1 MEPSS
6 VVCAEATAQ
15 SLLPGQALSSEPAA
29 VLTQEQKNT
38 VKALY
43 EGAFRL
49 QQDKHLREAAQIYE
63 EILRIDAGHAD
74 SLHMLGMIAYERGA
88 AEMAL
93 QLIGRA
99 ILAGGAGR
107 AGCYSNMGTIFQ
119 AKGALAKAAICYEK
133 AIAIDPMM
141 AEVRLNLGL
150 LQQLRGET
158 EAALACY
165 ETATELKPEL
175 AEAWSNLGNLRQQ
188 AGQMAK
194 AEADFHRA
202 LALKPELAETHYNL
216 GNLCEA
222 QGRSKE
228 AEQCYRAALKLKP
241 KLAEAWGN
249 LANLLQKQERFEETL
264 ACRKSEIQLRPRSAE
279 AHYNLGGM
287 LLALERRE
295 EAVVEYR
302 EALALDPALTK
313 ARNNLGALYRSLD
326 RPAEAVV
333 EFEQIPKGDPEY
345 AGAYNNLGLAY
356 LSLGRHEAAEAA
368 IRETLALEP
377 ELAEAWCNLGVV
389 YHARNQLNQADEYYR
404 YAQDL
409 NPEITKVRMNRGM
422 IALTRGDFRTGWQE
436 YEWRWERAPMQ
447 RRDFDAPQW
456 IGQRLEGQRV
466 LLHAEQG
473 YGDTLQ
479 FLRYLPMVQAFGGEV
494 LLEVQPRMQRLARAL
509 PGVAAVFA
517 QGEPLPEFD
526 CHLPLMSL
534 PTVLGT
540 TLETV
545 PANVPY
551 LVVPEEA
558 RAKAAELDWA
568 RDGLRVGLVWQGNT
582 TFLHDGYRYRS
593 ADLAQLA
600 GLLEVKGAHFYSL
613 QIGAP
618 EAAAAR
624 ATGKIFDLSDATK
637 DMADTAAQIEHLDLV
652 ISVDT
657 SVLHLAGAL
666 GKPTWVL
673 LPYTADWRWMLERAD
688 TPWYPTMRLYRQQQ
702 PGQWAPVVEAVR
714 GALDA
719 FCRRAQEGRD

>member
-1 MEPSS
+1 MPP
-6 VVCAEATAQ
+6 VPAI
-15 SLLPGQALSSEPAA
+15 ALEPAA
-29 VLTQEQKNT
+29 VLSQEQKST
-38 VKALY
+38 VHVLL
-43 EGAFRL
+43 EGAHCL
-49 QQDKHLREAAQIYE
+49 QQDGHLPEAARLYE
-63 EILRIDAGHAD
+63 EILKLDEGHAD
-74 SLHMLGMIAYERGA
+74 ALHMLGMIAYQRGA
-88 AEMAL
+88 AETAL

-99 ILAGGAGR
+99 ILAGGPGR

-119 AKGALAKAAICYEK
+119 AQGALAKAAVCYEK

-165 ETATELKPEL
+165 EMAAELKPEL

-188 AGQMAK
+188 SGQI
-194 AEADFHRA
+194 AEAEANFRRA
-202 LALKPELAETHYNL
+202 LALRPALAETHYNL
-216 GNLCEA
+216 GNLCEGAGRA
-222 QGRSKE
+222 QE
-228 AEQCYRAALKLKP
+228 AEQCYREALRLKP
-241 KLAEAWGN
+241 TLAEAWGN
-249 LANLLQKQERFEETL
+249 LANLLQKQERFEETV
-264 ACRKSEIQLRPRSAE
+264 ACRKAEIGLRPCSAE
-279 AHYNLGGM
+279 AHYNLAGM
-287 LLALERRE
+287 LVALERRE

-302 EALALDPALTK
+302 EALALDPALTQ
-313 ARNNLGALYRSLD
+313 ARNNLGALYRALD

-356 LSLGRHEAAEAA
+356 LSLGRHAEAEAA
-368 IRETLALEP
+368 IRETLTLEP

-389 YHARNQLNQADEYYR
+389 YHAQNQLDKADEAYCR
-404 YAQDL
+404 AQQL

-422 IALTRGDFRTGWQE
+422 IALTQGDFRTGWQE

-447 RRDFDAPQW
+447 KRDFDAPQW
-456 IGQRLEGQRV
+456 LGQRLEGQRI

-479 FLRYLPMVQAFGGEV
+479 FLRYLPMVQSFGGEI
-494 LLEVQPRMQRLARAL
+494 LLEVQPRMLRLARAL

-517 QGEPLPEFD
+517 QGDPLPEFD

-534 PTVLGT
+534 PAVLGT

-545 PANVPY
+545 PARVPY

-558 RAKAAELDWA
+558 RAKAAGLDWPREA
-568 RDGLRVGLVWQGNT
+568 LRVGLVWQGNT
-582 TFLHDGYRYRS
+582 TFLHDAYRYRS
-593 ADLAQLA
+593 AELGQLA
-600 GLLEVKGAHFYSL
+600 GLLAVEGARFYSL
-613 QIGAP
+613 QIGA
-618 EAAAAR
+618 EESAAAR
-624 ATGKIFDLSDATK
+624 ATGKIVDLSDSTE
-637 DMADTAAQIEHLDLV
+637 DMADTAAQIEQLDLV

-688 TPWYPTMRLYRQQQ
+688 TPWYPTMRLFRQQQ
-702 PGQWAPVVEAVR
+702 PGQWGPVVEAVR
-714 GALDA
+714 AALQGFCQGAK
-719 FCRRAQEGRD
+719 QGRG